1 MENKN
6 LDELFEKEL
15 RLEKELEKAI
25 DYCLLYASLDE
36 LKEHFEWYNADN
48 LYHLKAS
55 MYESY
60 LGNYD
65 LDELED
71 RIKDLYK

>member
-15 RLEKELEKAI
+15 RLEKELKKAI

-48 LYHLKAS
+48 LYHLKTS

-60 LGNYD
+60 LGNYE